1 MGEKTERP
9 LLEIMAQRR
18 FYDAITAFSNIA
30 IIRHYPL
37 ITSSAQST
45 LTPSFVPFLLHFSAY
60 DTFSLYSTLLTSTL
74 GFEIN
79 TRFQKTLINSFLE
92 CKQMLHKNIALKLSL
107 I

>member
-30 IIRHYPL
+30 IIRHHPL

-60 DTFSLYSTLLTSTL
+60 YIFSLYSTLLTSKL

-79 TRFQKTLINSFLE
+79 KHAFKKTLINRFLE
-92 CKQMLHKNIALKLSL
+92 CKQMFHLYIKI
-107 I
+107 

>member
-1 MGEKTERP
+1 MGKKTERP
-9 LLEIMAQRR
+9 LLEIMAQKR

-30 IIRHYPL
+30 IIRHHPL

-60 DTFSLYSTLLTSTL
+60 YTYSLYSTLLTSTL

-79 TRFQKTLINSFLE
+79 IHAFK
-92 CKQMLHKNIALKLSL
+92 KL
-107 I
+107 